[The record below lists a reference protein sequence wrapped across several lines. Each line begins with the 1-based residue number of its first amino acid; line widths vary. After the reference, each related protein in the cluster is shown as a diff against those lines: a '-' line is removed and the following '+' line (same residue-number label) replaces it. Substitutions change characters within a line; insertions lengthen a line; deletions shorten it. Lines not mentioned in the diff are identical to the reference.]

1 MMTTDDGFTVVFYGC
16 FLVIEAHGGRCF
28 RTPCPNCRAKPFKVL
43 APGVLAVAPRP
54 RKKGRFRVA
63 ISDRMVE
70 RVVAGNGIRF
80 RK

>member
-1 MMTTDDGFTVVFYGC
+1 MMTTMMVLRLFLMVV

-28 RTPCPNCRAKPFKVL
+28 RTPCPNCRAKPFK
-43 APGVLAVAPRP
+43 VLAVAPRP